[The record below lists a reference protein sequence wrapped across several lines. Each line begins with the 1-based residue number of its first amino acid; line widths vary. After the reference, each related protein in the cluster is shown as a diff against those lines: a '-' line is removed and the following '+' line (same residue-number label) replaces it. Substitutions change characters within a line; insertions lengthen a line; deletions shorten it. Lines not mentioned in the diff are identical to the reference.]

1 MEETA
6 LQSLELYLSG
16 DMDFDTFESSIVLML
31 PDVEARDDSPVFELL
46 AEIIYVW
53 DGLSDEAAFRD
64 RTSKLLSDSRA
75 AVTATPA

>member
-53 DGLSDEAAFRD
+53 DGLSDEAAFRE

-75 AVTATPA
+75 AVTVTPA

>member
-6 LQSLELYLSG
+6 LQSLELCLSG

-53 DGLSDEAAFRD
+53 DGLSDEAAFRE

>member
-1 MEETA
+1 MEEKA

-16 DMDFDTFESSIVLML
+16 DMDFDTFESNIVLML

-53 DGLSDEAAFRD
+53 DGLSNEAAFRE
-64 RTSKLLSDSRA
+64 RTRKLLSTSRA

>member
-31 PDVEARDDSPVFELL
+31 PSIEARDDSPVFELL

-53 DGLSDEAAFRD
+53 DGLSDEAAFRE

-75 AVTATPA
+75 AVTVTPA